1 MNYFTATLSPRYR
14 IIITSRLN
22 TYLTLTTLVLGAR
35 KDRATPDI
43 YTRRGRYL

>member
-22 TYLTLTTLVLGAR
+22 TYLTLV
-35 KDRATPDI
+35 DI
-43 YTRRGRYL
+43 NKGCIEY